1 VRFLI
6 HLPLLC
12 LLPLV
17 GWAQSSLPPCP
28 TGPKAYRHN
37 CFGSLTFTD
46 GASYVGEFK
55 AGDYNGQGIYTFS
68 DGRKYVGEFKDG
80 NYNGQGTYTFS
91 DGRKYVGEFKDDR
104 PNGQGI
110 EYRPDGSVL
119 RSGQWTHG
127 NLTQS
132 YALDGARFPFSPAQ
146 EQADIGAITFPDGAK
161 YVGELRRGVRH
172 GEGIYYSSSGVA
184 LRQGR
189 WEDDL
194 LVQSFAVDT
203 NRFPF
208 SGTAQ
213 ATVSQMASPPG
224 EKVIVGQQA
233 TVRIPIENFPR
244 GNKCNIA
251 VYFPN
256 QQRIDVEVVGPDFV
270 AVVNYRPTKAGEDA
284 LRWEGRTIWRGLNT
298 IFSCP
303 GMGVVKVAIHP
314 NNELLATEWKEHF
327 SRISLDQRDCIV
339 FGMNRGNLKY
349 ETSQL
354 HPDENI
360 TSREDT
366 KMDPIYETCRNFL
379 SQEHPS
385 REPVP
390 CTILNNIKTTCDGV
404 YAWRGADGRLSRISR
419 EDAIRNQFNGWP
431 WTIGLVENSVAQ
443 YQRLQLEKE
452 ERQRQAEANRQ
463 AAAAA
468 AEASRQ
474 AAAAAAEASRQAEE
488 SDRRWRESPEYK
500 RRQAEARAA
509 QSPLPPCPPEGRWDN
524 CFGIHADGVGNRGT
538 YVGEYRNGR
547 ANGKGS
553 WSFPSGNK
561 YIGEFRDDQFH
572 GQGTYTF
579 SDGQKHV
586 GEFRFGRF
594 PMPPVVLAQNSILS
608 SPQEVKPTSHY
619 CQRVKS
625 LSQRLSEDLARTL
638 KVSIS
643 SLQVIRSEPGGIGGE
658 CEVTIDSSRGPVR
671 CDASWVYSD
680 GQSFWAHGLSA
691 YCSRN

>member
-1 VRFLI
+1 MRFLI

-208 SGTAQ
+208 NPQAPATASAVGWAQSSLPQCPSDVKAYWHNCFGTYTFANGDKY
-213 ATVSQMASPPG
+213 VG
-224 EKVIVGQQA
+224 EFKDNKYNGQGTFTYANGYKYVGEFKDDLPNGQGTFTYANGDKYVGEFKDDKYNGQGTYTFA
-233 TVRIPIENFPR
+233 N
-244 GNKCNIA
+244 GNKHVGEYKDNNRNGQGTFTFA
-251 VYFPN
+251 NGAKYVGEYKDDLPN
-256 QQRIDVEVVGPDFV
+256 GQGIE
-270 AVVNYRPTKAGEDA
+270 YR
-284 LRWEGRTIWRGLNT
+284 
-298 IFSCP
+298 
-303 GMGVVKVAIHP
+303 
-314 NNELLATEWKEHF
+314 
-327 SRISLDQRDCIV
+327 
-339 FGMNRGNLKY
+339 
-349 ETSQL
+349 
-354 HPDENI
+354 
-360 TSREDT
+360 
-366 KMDPIYETCRNFL
+366 
-379 SQEHPS
+379 
-385 REPVP
+385 
-390 CTILNNIKTTCDGV
+390 
-404 YAWRGADGRLSRISR
+404 ADGSVGRSGLWT
-419 EDAIRNQFNGWP
+419 NGSL
-431 WTIGLVENSVAQ
+431 TQSFQ
-443 YQRLQLEKE
+443 
-452 ERQRQAEANRQ
+452 
-463 AAAAA
+463 
-468 AEASRQ
+468 
-474 AAAAAAEASRQAEE
+474 
-488 SDRRWRESPEYK
+488 SP
-500 RRQAEARAA
+500 AEARAA
-509 QSPLPPCPPEGRWDN
+509 QSPLPPCPPEGRRHY
-524 CFGIHADGVGNRGT
+524 CFGM
-538 YVGEYRNGR
+538 R
-547 ANGKGS
+547 ANNEGVYLGEHSNNRAHGRGS
-553 WSFPSGNK
+553 WSFSGNV
-561 YIGEFRDDQFH
+561 YHGEFRDGQFH
-572 GQGTYTF
+572 GQGEYTF

-594 PMPPVVLAQNSILS
+594 PMPPVVLAQTSILS

-625 LSQRLSEDLARTL
+625 LSQRLSEDLAWTL
-638 KVSIS
+638 RVSIS
-643 SLQVIRSEPGGIGGE
+643 SLQVIRSEPGGIGGG
-658 CEVTIDSSRGPVR
+658 CEVTIDSLRGPVR
-671 CDASWVYSD
+671 CDTSWVYSD